1 MGKLSGFTTPAF
13 RALGTVQSTLGVGGT
28 TESHNLRSA

>member
-1 MGKLSGFTTPAF
+1 LAQKGVSHYDQPVATT
-13 RALGTVQSTLGVGGT
+13 TTT